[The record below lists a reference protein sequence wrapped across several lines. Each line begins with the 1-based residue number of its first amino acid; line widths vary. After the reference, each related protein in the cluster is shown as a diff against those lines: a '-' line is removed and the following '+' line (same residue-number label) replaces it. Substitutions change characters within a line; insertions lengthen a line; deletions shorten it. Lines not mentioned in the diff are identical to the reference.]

1 MISELATEKRNPKS
15 QHIDTISTKALV
27 ETINNEDALVP
38 KAIAKITTPLA
49 LAIDEAA
56 SRYRRGGRLIYCGAG
71 TSGRLGVLDAAELVP
86 TYGIQPERA
95 VGLIAGGPQA
105 MLTAVEGAED
115 SPVLGRDDLIN
126 LNLSADDVV
135 IGIAASGRTPYV
147 LGALDYANE
156 TGALTIAVA
165 CVSPSEIGQKSQIAL
180 EAVVGPEVVTGSTR
194 MKAGSAQK
202 MILNTLSTGVMI
214 RVGKVYENLMVDVLP
229 TNEKL
234 IDRSERIIADVA
246 SVDRTT
252 AHKALIQANKHVP
265 LAIVIAKTG
274 LRPEEAQALLDD
286 HDGIIASVF
295 EAWEAK

>member
-1 MISELATEKRNPKS
+1 MISELTTEQRNPRS
-15 QHIDTISTKALV
+15 QHIDTVSTKELV
-27 ETINNEDALVP
+27 ETINKEDALVP
-38 KAIAKITTPLA
+38 KAIAKITTELA
-49 LAIDEAA
+49 EAIDQTAL
-56 SRYRRGGRLIYCGAG
+56 RYRRGGRLIYCGAG

-86 TYGIQPERA
+86 TYGIKPERA
-95 VGLIAGGPQA
+95 IGLIAGGPQA

-115 SPVLGRDDLIN
+115 NPNLGHDDLVN
-126 LNLSADDVV
+126 LELTSDDVV

-147 LGALDYANE
+147 LGALDYANQ
-156 TGALTIAVA
+156 TGALTLAVA
-165 CVSPSEIGQKSQIAL
+165 CVSQSEIGQRAQIAL

-234 IDRSERIIADVA
+234 VDRAERIITTVA
-246 SVDRTT
+246 TVDLST
-252 AHKALIQANKHVP
+252 AHNALIQAKKHVP

-274 LRPEEAQALLDD
+274 LGPDEAQALLDD
-286 HDGIIASVF
+286 HQGIIASVF
-295 EAWEAK
+295 ESWVAK